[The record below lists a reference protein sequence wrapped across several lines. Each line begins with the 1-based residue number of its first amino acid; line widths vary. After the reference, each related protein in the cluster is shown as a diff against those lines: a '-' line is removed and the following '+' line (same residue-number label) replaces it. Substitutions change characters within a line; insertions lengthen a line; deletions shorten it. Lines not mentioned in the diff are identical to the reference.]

1 MTLYYIGLAKRYN
14 LVTEQQ
20 QKERNLKGPHHQK
33 KKKISFCSSS
43 ELQRLTGL
51 TIVIILQYIQ
61 ILNQYFIN
69 NVYMYNNVICQL
81 YFNKQVIIKRK
92 KIF

>member
-14 LVTEQQ
+14 LGTEQQ

-33 KKKISFCSSS
+33 KKIFFCSSS